1 MRQCGQV
8 AHGSQQG
15 NERGVRSLLG
25 GLPLPSVGDNVF
37 HPPKN
42 VVPTPSSNSLIWPL
56 TADEVPLSSCAAR
69 LGFMCRGAYANIRG
83 KLNFRVFVR
92 KERLFLFIVK
102 SIHIE
107 LYFDTLPPEEF

>member
-37 HPPKN
+37 NTPKN
-42 VVPTPSSNSLIWPL
+42 VVPMPSSNSLIWPL
-56 TADEVPLSSCAAR
+56 TADEVTLSSCAAR
-69 LGFMCRGAYANIRG
+69 LEFMCRGAYANIRG
-83 KLNFRVFVR
+83 KLNCRAFVR
-92 KERLFLFIVK
+92 KDRLFLLIVN

-107 LYFDTLPPEEF
+107 VYFDTLLSEEF